1 MPKKTGGSRG
11 GASRNRPKAQ
21 KNVQLVRPN
30 AVVSE
35 NETQQDESSVEE
47 ETTLAAPVAKA
58 AAAST
63 ATVSKTEAAASKKT
77 DGETVTR
84 KKTNGETISS
94 RKSDEESTVAQTV
107 VEEITPASKGS
118 AAARLAARRQGQ
130 AALKPAAPRN
140 VSLIT
145 AEHYA
150 YVKRD
155 LIYILIL
162 AVIMFSAIIILH
174 FVPAIGG

>member
-1 MPKKTGGSRG
+1 MPKKTAGSRG

-21 KNVQLVRPN
+21 KNVQFVRPN
-30 AVVSE
+30 AAVSE

-47 ETTLAAPVAKA
+47 ETTLAPPTAKA
-58 AAAST
+58 AVAST
-63 ATVSKTEAAASKKT
+63 ATVSKKEAATGKKS
-77 DGETVTR
+77 V
-84 KKTNGETISS
+84 
-94 RKSDEESTVAQTV
+94 EESATSQAQKV
-107 VEEITPASKGS
+107 VEETPATTDRGS

-130 AALKPAAPRN
+130 TALKPAAPRN

-162 AVIMFSAIIILH
+162 AIIMFSVIVTLH

>member
-1 MPKKTGGSRG
+1 MPKKTASARG

-21 KNVQLVRPN
+21 KSVQLVRPN
-30 AVVSE
+30 AAAVE
-35 NETQQDESSVEE
+35 NETQQDESSVSVEE
-47 ETTLAAPVAKA
+47 ETTLAAPTAKA
-58 AAAST
+58 TAAST
-63 ATVSKTEAAASKKT
+63 ATVSKKEAATGKKS
-77 DGETVTR
+77 E
-84 KKTNGETISS
+84 
-94 RKSDEESTVAQTV
+94 EESATSQAQKA
-107 VEEITPASKGS
+107 VEETTTTTDRGS

-130 AALKPAAPRN
+130 AQAALKPAAPRN
-140 VSLIT
+140 ASLIT

-162 AVIMFSAIIILH
+162 AIIMFSVIITLH

>member
-1 MPKKTGGSRG
+1 MPKKTASARG

-21 KNVQLVRPN
+21 KSVQLMRPN
-30 AVVSE
+30 VATSE
-35 NETQQDESSVEE
+35 NEIQQDESSIEE
-47 ETTLAAPVAKA
+47 ETTLAAPTAKA
-58 AAAST
+58 SATST
-63 ATVSKTEAAASKKT
+63 ATVAKT
-77 DGETVTR
+77 ETVTS
-84 KKTNGETISS
+84 K
-94 RKSDEESTVAQTV
+94 KSDGESITPQKV
-107 VEEITPASKGS
+107 VEETAAATSKGS

-130 AALKPAAPRN
+130 AAVKPAASRN
-140 VSLIT
+140 ASLIT

-150 YVKRD
+150 YVRRD

>member
-1 MPKKTGGSRG
+1 MPKKTAGARG

-30 AVVSE
+30 AAAVE
-35 NETQQDESSVEE
+35 NETQQDESNVEVEE
-47 ETTLAAPVAKA
+47 EITLAAPPAKA

-63 ATVSKTEAAASKKT
+63 ATVSKKEAATSKKSEEESGT
-77 DGETVTR
+77 IQAQKAVE
-84 KKTNGETISS
+84 ETITT
-94 RKSDEESTVAQTV
+94 SDR
-107 VEEITPASKGS
+107 GS

-130 AALKPAAPRN
+130 GQSALKPVAPRN

-162 AVIMFSAIIILH
+162 AVIMFSVIITLH
-174 FVPAIGG
+174 FIPAIGG

>member
-1 MPKKTGGSRG
+1 MPKKTAGARG

-30 AVVSE
+30 AAAVE
-35 NETQQDESSVEE
+35 NETQQDESSVSAED
-47 ETTLAAPVAKA
+47 ETTLAAPTAKA
-58 AAAST
+58 TAAST
-63 ATVSKTEAAASKKT
+63 ATVSKKEAATSKKSEVGSGT
-77 DGETVTR
+77 
-84 KKTNGETISS
+84 
-94 RKSDEESTVAQTV
+94 AQAQKA
-107 VEEITPASKGS
+107 VEETTTTTDRGS

-130 AALKPAAPRN
+130 TALKPAAPRN

-162 AVIMFSAIIILH
+162 AVIMFSVIITLH